1 MDSIVSITKNNRHQ
15 AKVKQRP
22 SSVDASHVL
31 ISCLRAIL
39 ARGIFIVHSIVTIR
53 QTVLISERESVWG
66 FALLS
71 LLIVFEGGYAIIMRA
86 GDERKWFCTS
96 VFLYIVA
103 TAPPIWILE
112 TRICNWRTNMEKNT
126 EGFETL
132 QHPVALKDNSELRL
146 QLLEQLL
153 LVNLIVGRWLL
164 PKGDI
169 SREQLSQ
176 ILLAYLAISSD
187 IVEFFDVFKE
197 KVVYSNSRV
206 QTIVLTAWTLSLLQF
221 PFVLTVSRAR
231 KMRVAITNDYEQL
244 FARQRPRSCFKAF
257 YDVDIWAIFLANV
270 LQDVPFLLVRLYLMT
285 VHNLITYTMIFFFFK
300 NMLIILLQTYRSII
314 IINDRYIN
322 PKPPDM
328 DIIEHN
334 MDLMKSSRT
343 NDIDDDY
350 PSSPYSHHKTHN
362 KHYEKMSK
370 KEKKRE
376 KKSKKA
382 AAANHK
388 NASRNN
394 GNETPKKTR
403 RSSSTT
409 PTRTPKQRRSSR
421 IRSISDEREQLFPR
435 HHHGRRLDRLDTLE
449 ET

>member
-15 AKVKQRP
+15 AKVKRP
-22 SSVDASHVL
+22 NSVDASHVL

-39 ARGIFIVHSIVTIR
+39 TRGIFIVHSIVTIR

-96 VFLYIVA
+96 VLLYIVA

-112 TRICNWRTNMEKNT
+112 TRICNWRASMEKSVQ
-126 EGFETL
+126 GFETI
-132 QHPVALKDNSELRL
+132 QHPVVLKDNSELRL

-197 KVVYSNSRV
+197 KVVYSNSKV
-206 QTIVLTAWTLSLLQF
+206 QTIVLSAWTLSLLQF

-257 YDVDIWAIFLANV
+257 YDVDIWAIFLANA
-270 LQDVPFLLVRLYLMT
+270 LQDVPFLLTRLYLMT
-285 VHNLITYTMIFFFFK
+285 VHNLVTYTMIFFFFK

-334 MDLMKSSRT
+334 MDLMKSSRAQ
-343 NDIDDDY
+343 DIDDDF
-350 PSSPYSHHKTHN
+350 PSSPYHKNHHYKSH
-362 KHYEKMSK
+362 EKQSK

-376 KKSKKA
+376 KKRDKKS
-382 AAANHK
+382 ANHK
-388 NASRNN
+388 NQMRNN

-421 IRSISDEREQLFPR
+421 IRSISEEREQLVTR
-435 HHHGRRLDRLDTLE
+435 HHGGRRMDRLDTLE

>member
-15 AKVKQRP
+15 AKVKRP
-22 SSVDASHVL
+22 NSVDASHVL

-96 VFLYIVA
+96 VLLYIVA

-112 TRICNWRTNMEKNT
+112 TRICNWRASMEKSVQ
-126 EGFETL
+126 GFETI

-197 KVVYSNSRV
+197 KVVYSNSKV
-206 QTIVLTAWTLSLLQF
+206 QTIVLSAWTLSLLQF

-257 YDVDIWAIFLANV
+257 YDVDIWAIFLANA
-270 LQDVPFLLVRLYLMT
+270 LQDVPFLLTRLYLMT
-285 VHNLITYTMIFFFFK
+285 VHNLVTYTMIFFFFK

-334 MDLMKSSRT
+334 MDLMKSSRAK
-343 NDIDDDY
+343 DIDDDF
-350 PSSPYSHHKTHN
+350 PSSPYHKNHHSGH
-362 KHYEKMSK
+362 EKQSK
-370 KEKKRE
+370 KDKKRAKKME
-376 KKSKKA
+376 KQSGSHK
-382 AAANHK
+382 NHK
-388 NASRNN
+388 N

-409 PTRTPKQRRSSR
+409 PVRTPKQRRTSR
-421 IRSISDEREQLFPR
+421 IRSISEEREQLVTR
-435 HHHGRRLDRLDTLE
+435 HHGGRRMDRLDTLE

>member
-15 AKVKQRP
+15 AKVKRP
-22 SSVDASHVL
+22 NSVDASHVL

-96 VFLYIVA
+96 VLLYIVA

-112 TRICNWRTNMEKNT
+112 TRICNWRAGLEKSVQ
-126 EGFETL
+126 GFETI
-132 QHPVALKDNSELRL
+132 QHPVVLKDNSELRL

-197 KVVYSNSRV
+197 KVVYSNSKV
-206 QTIVLTAWTLSLLQF
+206 QTIVLSAWTLSLLQF

-257 YDVDIWAIFLANV
+257 YDVDIWAIFLANA
-270 LQDVPFLLVRLYLMT
+270 LQDVPFLLTRLYLMT
-285 VHNLITYTMIFFFFK
+285 VHNLVTYTMIFFFFK

-334 MDLMKSSRT
+334 MDLMKSR
-343 NDIDDDY
+343 NQDIDDDF
-350 PSSPYSHHKTHN
+350 PSSPYHKNHHHKSH
-362 KHYEKMSK
+362 EKQSK

-376 KKSKKA
+376 KKRDKKSGG
-382 AAANHK
+382 HK
-388 NASRNN
+388 NGNRHNN

-409 PTRTPKQRRSSR
+409 PTRTPKQRRTSS
-421 IRSISDEREQLFPR
+421 RSISEEREQLFPR
-435 HHHGRRLDRLDTLE
+435 HHGRRMDRLDTLE

>member
-1 MDSIVSITKNNRHQ
+1 
-15 AKVKQRP
+15 
-22 SSVDASHVL
+22 
-31 ISCLRAIL
+31 
-39 ARGIFIVHSIVTIR
+39 
-53 QTVLISERESVWG
+53 
-66 FALLS
+66 
-71 LLIVFEGGYAIIMRA
+71 
-86 GDERKWFCTS
+86 
-96 VFLYIVA
+96 
-103 TAPPIWILE
+103 
-112 TRICNWRTNMEKNT
+112 MEKST
-126 EGFETL
+126 QGFETI

-197 KVVYSNSRV
+197 KVVYSNSKV

-257 YDVDIWAIFLANV
+257 YDVDIWAIFLANA
-270 LQDVPFLLVRLYLMT
+270 LQDVPFLLTRLYLMT
-285 VHNLITYTMIFFFFK
+285 VHNLVTYTMIFFFFK

-334 MDLMKSSRT
+334 MDLMKSSRAD
-343 NDIDDDY
+343 DIDDDY
-350 PSSPYSHHKTHN
+350 PSSSYHKSHY
-362 KHYEKMSK
+362 KHHEKQGK

-382 AAANHK
+382 SGHK
-388 NASRNN
+388 NGNRNN

-409 PTRTPKQRRSSR
+409 PTRTPKQRRTSR
-421 IRSISDEREQLFPR
+421 IRSISEEREQLFPR
-435 HHHGRRLDRLDTLE
+435 HHGRRMDRLDTLE

>member
-15 AKVKQRP
+15 AKVKRP
-22 SSVDASHVL
+22 NSVDASHVL

-39 ARGIFIVHSIVTIR
+39 TRGIFIVHSIVTIR

-96 VFLYIVA
+96 VLLYIVA

-112 TRICNWRTNMEKNT
+112 TRICNWRANMEKSSQ
-126 EGFETL
+126 GFETI

-197 KVVYSNSRV
+197 KVVYSNSKV

-257 YDVDIWAIFLANV
+257 YDVDIWAIFLANA
-270 LQDVPFLLVRLYLMT
+270 LQDVPFLLTRLYLMT
-285 VHNLITYTMIFFFFK
+285 VHNLVTYTMIFFFFK

-334 MDLMKSSRT
+334 MDLMKSSRAD
-343 NDIDDDY
+343 DIDDDY
-350 PSSPYSHHKTHN
+350 PSSSYHKSHY
-362 KHYEKMSK
+362 KHHEKQGK

-382 AAANHK
+382 SGHK
-388 NASRNN
+388 NANRNN

-409 PTRTPKQRRSSR
+409 PTRTPKQRRTSR
-421 IRSISDEREQLFPR
+421 IRSISEEREQLFPR
-435 HHHGRRLDRLDTLE
+435 HHGRRMDRLDTLE

>member
-15 AKVKQRP
+15 AKVKRP
-22 SSVDASHVL
+22 NSVDASHVL

-96 VFLYIVA
+96 VLLYIVA

-112 TRICNWRTNMEKNT
+112 TRICNWRASMEKST
-126 EGFETL
+126 QGFETI
-132 QHPVALKDNSELRL
+132 QHHVALKDNSELRL

-257 YDVDIWAIFLANV
+257 YDVDIWAIFLANA
-270 LQDVPFLLVRLYLMT
+270 LQDVPFLLTRLYLMT
-285 VHNLITYTMIFFFFK
+285 VHNLVTYTMIFFFFK

-334 MDLMKSSRT
+334 MDLMKSSRA

-350 PSSPYSHHKTHN
+350 SSSPYHKNHYKHH
-362 KHYEKMSK
+362 EKQSK

-376 KKSKKA
+376 KKREKKA
-382 AAANHK
+382 SGHK
-388 NASRNN
+388 NGNRNN

-409 PTRTPKQRRSSR
+409 PTRTPKQRRTSR

-435 HHHGRRLDRLDTLE
+435 HHGRRMDRLDTLE
-449 ET
+449 ES

>member
-1 MDSIVSITKNNRHQ
+1 MDGTLSHNDYCDTMQDSVVSTSKNMRRHSHHTNIQ
-15 AKVKQRP
+15 HHRP
-22 SSVDASHVL
+22 SSVNASQVL

-39 ARGIFIVHSIVTIR
+39 ARSLFIVHSLVTIR
-53 QTVLISERESVWG
+53 QTVMMTNRESVWG

-86 GDERKWFCTS
+86 GDERKWFCSS
-96 VFLYIVA
+96 VFLYIIA

-112 TRICNWRTNMEKNT
+112 TKICSYRNE
-126 EGFETL
+126 
-132 QHPVALKDNSELRL
+132 NSIDPSGELRL

-197 KVVYSNSRV
+197 KAVYSNTYL
-206 QTIVLTAWTLSLLQF
+206 QTIVLSAWTLSLLQF

-244 FARQRPRSCFKAF
+244 FAQHRPRSCLKAF
-257 YDVDIWAIFLANV
+257 YDVDIWAIFLANA
-270 LQDVPFLLVRLYLMT
+270 LQDVPFFLIRLYLMT
-285 VHNLITYTMIFFFFK
+285 VHNLVTYTMIFFFFK

-314 IINDRYIN
+314 IINDRYIH

-334 MDLMKSSRT
+334 MDLIKSP
-343 NDIDDDY
+343 DDRH
-350 PSSPYSHHKTHN
+350 SHNQGKKNGNHN
-362 KHYEKMSK
+362 NKKKHDS
-370 KEKKRE
+370 
-376 KKSKKA
+376 KSKN
-382 AAANHK
+382 NHK
-388 NASRNN
+388 QN
-394 GNETPKKTR
+394 R
-403 RSSSTT
+403 RSSSST
-409 PTRTPKQRRSSR
+409 PVKKRRASR
-421 IRSISDEREQLFPR
+421 NQSISEEREHLFPR
-435 HHHGRRLDRLDTLE
+435 RGRRLDTLE
-449 ET
+449 EN

>member
-15 AKVKQRP
+15 AKMKRP
-22 SSVDASHVL
+22 NSVDASHVL

-96 VFLYIVA
+96 VLLYIVA

-112 TRICNWRTNMEKNT
+112 TRICNWRANMEKST
-126 EGFETL
+126 QGFETI

-197 KVVYSNSRV
+197 KVVYSNSNV

-257 YDVDIWAIFLANV
+257 YDVDIWAIFLANA
-270 LQDVPFLLVRLYLMT
+270 LQDVPFLLTRLYLMT
-285 VHNLITYTMIFFFFK
+285 VHNLVTYTMIFFFFK

-334 MDLMKSSRT
+334 MDLMKSSKAD
-343 NDIDDDY
+343 DIDDDY
-350 PSSPYSHHKTHN
+350 PSSSYNKNHYKHH
-362 KHYEKMSK
+362 EKQGK

-382 AAANHK
+382 SGHK
-388 NASRNN
+388 NGNRNN

-409 PTRTPKQRRSSR
+409 PTRTPKQRRTSR
-421 IRSISDEREQLFPR
+421 IRSISEEREQLFPR
-435 HHHGRRLDRLDTLE
+435 HHGRRMDRLDTLE

>member
-15 AKVKQRP
+15 AKVKRP
-22 SSVDASHVL
+22 NSVDASHVL

-96 VFLYIVA
+96 VLLYIVA

-112 TRICNWRTNMEKNT
+112 TRICNWRAGLEKSVQ
-126 EGFETL
+126 GFETI

-197 KVVYSNSRV
+197 KVVYSNSKV
-206 QTIVLTAWTLSLLQF
+206 QTIVLSAWTLSLLQF

-257 YDVDIWAIFLANV
+257 YDVDIWAIFLANA
-270 LQDVPFLLVRLYLMT
+270 LQDVPFLLTRLYLMT
-285 VHNLITYTMIFFFFK
+285 VHNLVTYTMIFFFFK

-334 MDLMKSSRT
+334 MDLMKSR
-343 NDIDDDY
+343 NQDIDDDF
-350 PSSPYSHHKTHN
+350 PSSPYHKSHHHKGH
-362 KHYEKMSK
+362 EKQSK

-376 KKSKKA
+376 KKRDKKSGG
-382 AAANHK
+382 HK
-388 NASRNN
+388 NGNRHNN

-409 PTRTPKQRRSSR
+409 PTRTPKQRRTSS
-421 IRSISDEREQLFPR
+421 RSISEEREQLFPR
-435 HHHGRRLDRLDTLE
+435 HHGRRMDRLDTLE

>member
-15 AKVKQRP
+15 AKVKRP
-22 SSVDASHVL
+22 NSVDASHVL

-96 VFLYIVA
+96 VLLYIVA

-112 TRICNWRTNMEKNT
+112 TRICNWRAGLEKSVQ
-126 EGFETL
+126 GFETI

-197 KVVYSNSRV
+197 KVVYSNSKV
-206 QTIVLTAWTLSLLQF
+206 QTIVLSAWTLSLLQF

-257 YDVDIWAIFLANV
+257 YDVDIWAIFLANA
-270 LQDVPFLLVRLYLMT
+270 LQDVPFLLTRLYLMT
-285 VHNLITYTMIFFFFK
+285 VHNLVTYTMIFFFFK

-334 MDLMKSSRT
+334 MDLMKSR
-343 NDIDDDY
+343 NQDIDDDF
-350 PSSPYSHHKTHN
+350 PSSPYHKSHHHKSH
-362 KHYEKMSK
+362 EKQSK

-376 KKSKKA
+376 KKRDKKSGG
-382 AAANHK
+382 HK
-388 NASRNN
+388 NGNRHNN

-409 PTRTPKQRRSSR
+409 PTRTPKQRRTSS
-421 IRSISDEREQLFPR
+421 RSISEEREQLFPR
-435 HHHGRRLDRLDTLE
+435 HHGRRMDRLDTLE